1 MIMLLG
7 LYYISEEKQR
17 VWQQQIMQYDRLVLP
32 ISIKCRIV
40 KRRNFMTVGPLE
52 YVMVAFEGNRFSG
65 QILTALRDAQEKG
78 IIRVIDML
86 MIKKDEQGNVMA
98 LELSE
103 LSEEEA
109 RPFGFLA
116 GGLLNIFGPDDVEA
130 TVEQMPNNSA
140 AGLLLIEDT
149 WAIPLKEAILNAGAV
164 ASTGG
169 LVAREVVQS
178 IEAEIEAE
186 AAAKQQAAV
195 KATE

>member
-1 MIMLLG
+1 
-7 LYYISEEKQR
+7 
-17 VWQQQIMQYDRLVLP
+17 
-32 ISIKCRIV
+32 
-40 KRRNFMTVGPLE
+40 MTLGPLE

-65 QILTALRDAQEKG
+65 QIITALRDAQEKG

-86 MIKKDEQGNVMA
+86 VIKKDEQGNVTA
-98 LELSE
+98 LELSD

-109 RPFGFLA
+109 RPFGFFA
-116 GGLLNIFGPDDVEA
+116 GKLLSIFEPDDVEA
-130 TVEQMPNNSA
+130 TAEQMPNNSA
-140 AGLLLIEDT
+140 AGLMLIEDT

-186 AAAKQQAAV
+186 AAK
-195 KATE
+195 

>member
-1 MIMLLG
+1 
-7 LYYISEEKQR
+7 
-17 VWQQQIMQYDRLVLP
+17 
-32 ISIKCRIV
+32 
-40 KRRNFMTVGPLE
+40 MTLGPLE
-52 YVMVAFEGNRFSG
+52 YLMVAFEGNRFSG
-65 QILTALRDAQEKG
+65 EILSALRDAQGTG

-98 LELSE
+98 LELSD

-116 GGLLNIFGPDDVEA
+116 GKLMSIFEPDDVEA
-130 TVEQMPNNSA
+130 TAEQMPNNSA

-178 IEAEIEAE
+178 IEAEIAAE
-186 AAAKQQAAV
+186 AAK
-195 KATE
+195 